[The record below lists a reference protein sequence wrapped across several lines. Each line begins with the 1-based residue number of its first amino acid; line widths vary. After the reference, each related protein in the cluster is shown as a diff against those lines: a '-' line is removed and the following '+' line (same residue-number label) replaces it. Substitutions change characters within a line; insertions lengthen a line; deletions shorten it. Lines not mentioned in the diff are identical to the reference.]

1 MVEVPVYVP
10 EEVPVYVPLDSAYA
24 AVLVL
29 VILDWSKVMRA
40 PHDQREIIEV
50 ADGGQC
56 EVGESS
62 DAAIG
67 AGAGLQYHAAGRS
80 GQGQGHALD
89 LLDVFQRSNSE
100 KIERSIRTVLQRALG
115 EIRIILTIR
124 LYGTGVVEEL
134 HGVARLAVRVARVA
148 EQWTILQQAFDAD
161 GGVDG
166 HRHLEF
172 LAVDVFVRVHADGHR
187 GVGAARGLILA
198 NHQRAGFRGAQPV
211 DVTHVVARLV
221 FAQSVEVEIIIH
233 DLAGWLAFQVAG
245 HAGIQSIET
254 HGTRVDEYGDAVGQ
268 LLFVTHQTERVSLAD
283 AQWADGQYCAR
294 YGTELHIGLLGLP
307 GSQHGDVES
316 FMRIADWQISACR
329 GRRRSAG
336 VVDADDNGYGVSHGH
351 AMIGYD
357 DGRVEACVAEGKHD
371 CREHHHHRHDAE
383 YEQLIPAQKRERNK
397 ACDACARYRPAQ
409 GRDVGCEEPSD
420 ASYRALEH
428 AFSAPATA

>member
-1 MVEVPVYVP
+1 M
-10 EEVPVYVPLDSAYA
+10 
-24 AVLVL
+24 
-29 VILDWSKVMRA
+29 
-40 PHDQREIIEV
+40 
-50 ADGGQC
+50 
-56 EVGESS
+56 
-62 DAAIG
+62 
-67 AGAGLQYHAAGRS
+67 
-80 GQGQGHALD
+80 
-89 LLDVFQRSNSE
+89 
-100 KIERSIRTVLQRALG
+100 
-115 EIRIILTIR
+115 
-124 LYGTGVVEEL
+124 
-134 HGVARLAVRVARVA
+134 
-148 EQWTILQQAFDAD
+148 
-161 GGVDG
+161 
-166 HRHLEF
+166 
-172 LAVDVFVRVHADGHR
+172 
-187 GVGAARGLILA
+187 
-198 NHQRAGFRGAQPV
+198 
-211 DVTHVVARLV
+211 
-221 FAQSVEVEIIIH
+221 
-233 DLAGWLAFQVAG
+233 
-245 HAGIQSIET
+245 
-254 HGTRVDEYGDAVGQ
+254 DEYGDAVGQ

>member
-10 EEVPVYVPLDSAYA
+10 EEVPVYVPLDP
-24 AVLVL
+24 AVRSGIGLVDTGL
-29 VILDWSKVMRA
+29 VEGHASTPMISGRSSRSPM
-40 PHDQREIIEV
+40 V
-50 ADGGQC
+50 ANVKLANLLMPRC
-56 EVGESS
+56 
-62 DAAIG
+62 

-134 HGVARLAVRVARVA
+134 HGVVRLAVRVARVT
-148 EQWTILQQAFDAD
+148 EQRAILQQAFDAD

-233 DLAGWLAFQVAG
+233 DLAGWLAFQIAG
-245 HAGIQSIET
+245 HAGIQGIET

-268 LLFVTHQTERVSLAD
+268 LLS
-283 AQWADGQYCAR
+283 
-294 YGTELHIGLLGLP
+294 
-307 GSQHGDVES
+307 
-316 FMRIADWQISACR
+316 
-329 GRRRSAG
+329 
-336 VVDADDNGYGVSHGH
+336 
-351 AMIGYD
+351 
-357 DGRVEACVAEGKHD
+357 
-371 CREHHHHRHDAE
+371 
-383 YEQLIPAQKRERNK
+383 
-397 ACDACARYRPAQ
+397 
-409 GRDVGCEEPSD
+409 
-420 ASYRALEH
+420 
-428 AFSAPATA
+428 